1 MITLDLQEE
10 LDRAN
15 TLLDEQLAKNNFVTR
30 WVARRLIKS
39 KYRDYAKSDIVHAT
53 GFLQDILQKL

>member
-1 MITLDLQEE
+1 MIVDLNKE
-10 LDRAN
+10 LERAN